1 MKKSILPHNLNSYS
15 EECIRMWINISII
28 NWNVALSFT
37 LTHYLKYKG
46 SQIYVRQFFSC
57 RYVIF
62 FFPPNSMRR
71 FKARRCYK
79 DRVLMPTICCLRQCV
94 NLEELYLEKAD
105 SPAITT
111 YLLAHILKFLTRN
124 ELITCFHEFWIYQS
138 SNLLQEIFFNFF
150 KGMLKSVFKLAVC
163 LPNERRF

>member
-1 MKKSILPHNLNSYS
+1 MIAIVFSNRPKLRTNNCSTGQRFICPKWLCYKIHTL
-15 EECIRMWINISII
+15 ISIATFTI
-28 NWNVALSFT
+28 VALRFT
-37 LTHYLKYKG
+37 LTHYSKFKG
-46 SQIYVRQFFSC
+46 SQIYLTQIFSC
-57 RYVIF
+57 SFRYVIF

-124 ELITCFHEFWIYQS
+124 ELITFFHEFWIYQS
-138 SNLLQEIFFNFF
+138 TN
-150 KGMLKSVFKLAVC
+150 
-163 LPNERRF
+163 

>member
-1 MKKSILPHNLNSYS
+1 
-15 EECIRMWINISII
+15 MWINIPII
-28 NWNVALSFT
+28 NWYIYQRCIAFLRFFYSTYLCITKLRHISTMFS
-37 LTHYLKYKG
+37 LTHYSKYKG
-46 SQIYVRQFFSC
+46 SQIYLRPIFSC

-138 SNLLQEIFFNFF
+138 TNLLPEFFFNFF
-150 KGMLKSVFKLAVC
+150 
-163 LPNERRF
+163 

>member
-1 MKKSILPHNLNSYS
+1 MRWGIERIFRGIELIFFVKS
-15 EECIRMWINISII
+15 
-28 NWNVALSFT
+28 
-37 LTHYLKYKG
+37 
-46 SQIYVRQFFSC
+46 

-111 YLLAHILKFLTRN
+111 YLLG
-124 ELITCFHEFWIYQS
+124 S
-138 SNLLQEIFFNFF
+138 
-150 KGMLKSVFKLAVC
+150 
-163 LPNERRF
+163 

>member
-1 MKKSILPHNLNSYS
+1 
-15 EECIRMWINISII
+15 MWINISII

-37 LTHYLKYKG
+37 LTHYSKYKG

-124 ELITCFHEFWIYQS
+124 ELITCFREFRIYQS
-138 SNLLQEIFFNFF
+138 TNLLQEIFFNFF
-150 KGMLKSVFKLAVC
+150 LKGCWNVFKLAVR
-163 LPNERRF
+163 LPDERSF